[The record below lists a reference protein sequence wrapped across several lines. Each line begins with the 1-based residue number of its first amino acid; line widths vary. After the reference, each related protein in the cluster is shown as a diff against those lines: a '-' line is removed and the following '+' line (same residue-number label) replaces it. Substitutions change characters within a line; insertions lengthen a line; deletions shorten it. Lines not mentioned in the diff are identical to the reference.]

1 MFNSNVFDATKRV
14 FHKHNLSSSEQEK
27 TNITSH
33 PPHILNKTFTKGRF
47 QKKEKLMEFSLK
59 GPDPG
64 SQPLNGKK
72 NKTWSKN
79 ALNHLK

>member
-33 PPHILNKTFTKGRF
+33 PTHILNNTFTI
-47 QKKEKLMEFSLK
+47 
-59 GPDPG
+59 
-64 SQPLNGKK
+64 
-72 NKTWSKN
+72 
-79 ALNHLK
+79 HLKVKNCMASRTRSMTDVRYYCMICVVPLPK